1 MGKNT
6 DDFFKEKK
14 EWSKVKDDILGYY
27 LKPYFTKIQY
37 TKKGIVYIDG
47 FSGKGKFD
55 DDTLGSPLIS
65 YNIAKEVNDSLNIK
79 FCFIE
84 NKYAKELEEN
94 VKDCKNVEVINGNY
108 EDNVVDIINKN
119 IGKNV
124 FVYIDPFG
132 IKNINFSYLKR
143 FNSSSLNSVEFLMN
157 LNSFGFIREGCRL
170 LKSKLEDVIFDE
182 EYDAFMDESQDF
194 KNVNSIEHMNEI
206 AGGDYWQKIIKD
218 HQDKKITGFQA
229 ETQFIDAY
237 CKKLKESGNFK
248 YVINIPIRTKAG
260 TPPKYRLVFA
270 TNHID
275 GVIIMNDNMCN
286 RFDELLK
293 LQNCGYSSLFQEN
306 SENEFITSEQIEN
319 DLTKLLTNEFID
331 YFDLVVKYINRYGI
345 MKTKVLNECLKNLEN
360 KRKIIINRIPSS
372 TPTGR
377 VSKFILPQAQKG
389 QKTFIKTIGD
399 KND

>member
-14 EWSKVKDDILGYY
+14 EWSKVKDDILGCY

-37 TKKGIVYIDG
+37 TKKEIIYIDG

-55 DDTLGSPLIS
+55 DNTLGSPLIA
-65 YNIAKEVNDSLNIK
+65 YNIAKEVSTDLDVK
-79 FCFIE
+79 FYFIE
-84 NKYAKELEEN
+84 NKYYKELENN
-94 VKDCKNVEVINGNY
+94 VQNCQNVQVINGNY
-108 EDNVVDIINKN
+108 EDNIVNIINKN

-124 FVYIDPFG
+124 FVYIDPYG
-132 IKNINFSYLKR
+132 IKSLNFSYLKS
-143 FNSSSLNSVEFLMN
+143 FNSTSLNSVEFLMN

-170 LKSKLEDVIFDE
+170 LKSKLEDVAIDE
-182 EYDAFMDESQDF
+182 EYDLFMDESQDF
-194 KNVNSIEHMNEI
+194 KNVNNIEHMNEI

-218 HQDKKITGFQA
+218 HQNKKITGFQA
-229 ETQFIDAY
+229 EKRFIDAY

-270 TNHID
+270 TNHVD
-275 GVIIMNDNMCN
+275 GVILMNDNMCN
-286 RFDELLK
+286 RFEELLK

-306 SENEFITSEQIEN
+306 SENEFITLEQIEN
-319 DLTKLLTNEFID
+319 DLIKLLTSEYID
-331 YFDLVVKYINRYGI
+331 YFDLVVKYINKYGI
-345 MKTKVLNECLKNLEN
+345 MNTKVLNECLKNLEN
-360 KRKIIINRIPSS
+360 KGKIIINRTPPL

-377 VSKFILPQAQKG
+377 VSKFILPQVQKAQR
-389 QKTFIKTIGD
+389 TFIKMSGD
-399 KND
+399 END

>member
-55 DDTLGSPLIS
+55 DGTLGSPLIS
-65 YNIAKEVNDSLNIK
+65 YNIAKEVNDNLNIK

-94 VKDCKNVEVINGNY
+94 VKNCKNVEVINGNY
-108 EDNVVDIINKN
+108 EDNIVDIINKN

-170 LKSKLEDVIFDE
+170 LKSKLEDVDFDE
-182 EYDAFMDESQDF
+182 EYDSFMDESQDF
-194 KNVNSIEHMNEI
+194 KDVNSIEHMNEI

-229 ETQFIDAY
+229 EKQFIDAY

-319 DLTKLLTNEFID
+319 DLNKLLTSEFID

-345 MKTKVLNECLKNLEN
+345 MKTKVLNERLKNLEN
-360 KRKIIINRIPSS
+360 KREIIINRIPPS

-389 QKTFIKTIGD
+389 QRTFIKIKGD